1 MKLLSSECL
10 SQCWIRYVLPYRV
23 IQPQW
28 VNLTSPRINWSR
40 LHINYLYTTVASHE
54 SHDVSNHQQL
64 HSLLYDFFIVTLN
77 MTSKLYYSP
86 MCTENLRLMDSPHK
100 EPVMRKAFACHNGII
115 MWRLTTPIFMDVEYT
130 SMIVFRLIQNQVMLL
145 YSTLYV
151 FISGYIITLHFS
163 VRDQCLSRIGAC
175 CNARDE
181 YNRDKISSTRKYS
194 LVISVVLQISGH
206 REISANSI
214 WTSSLLDGGPFQ
226 SGRSCQVVSHE
237 RQNKMIN

>member
-1 MKLLSSECL
+1 MYGEPPADGFPSQRASNAESVCLPWRHHNVTFDDPNIHGRRIYLHDRISS
-10 SQCWIRYVLPYRV
+10 
-23 IQPQW
+23 
-28 VNLTSPRINWSR
+28 
-40 LHINYLYTTVASHE
+40 
-54 SHDVSNHQQL
+54 
-64 HSLLYDFFIVTLN
+64 
-77 MTSKLYYSP
+77 YS
-86 MCTENLRLMDSPHK
+86 
-100 EPVMRKAFACHNGII
+100 
-115 MWRLTTPIFMDVEYT
+115 
-130 SMIVFRLIQNQVMLL
+130 NQVMLL

-226 SGRSCQVVSHE
+226 SGRSFQVVSHE
-237 RQNKMIN
+237 RQNKMIS